1 MDEAVLAALARW
13 PNVPAVYGWL
23 GLDRRGQW
31 RLQGE
36 AIRHAGL
43 AAFISRNYA
52 LSEAGEAYF
61 QNGPQRVYVA
71 LEYTPWVL
79 RWTPADGLVR
89 HTGEPVAAPGEAW
102 LDEQGN
108 LLIAFEDGVGLVC
121 DQDLQALLPLFSRQ
135 AGAPSPQADQELAEF
150 LANPGAHPLWLNL
163 GSRALP
169 VGLLAAREVPGRFRF
184 NPDPAPPAG
193 KADRT

>member
-36 AIRHAGL
+36 VIRHAGL

-52 LSEAGEAYF
+52 LNEAGEAYF

-79 RWTPADGLVR
+79 RWTPASGLAR
-89 HTGEPVAAPGEAW
+89 HTGEPAAAPGEAW

-121 DQDLQALLPLFSRQ
+121 DQDLQALLPLFSRHP
-135 AGAPSPQADQELAEF
+135 GTPSTQADQDLTAF
-150 LANPGAHPLWLNL
+150 LAAPGGHPLWLNL

-169 VGLLAAREVPGRFRF
+169 VGLLAARDVPGRFRF
-184 NPDPAPPAG
+184 NPDPTPPA
-193 KADRT
+193 